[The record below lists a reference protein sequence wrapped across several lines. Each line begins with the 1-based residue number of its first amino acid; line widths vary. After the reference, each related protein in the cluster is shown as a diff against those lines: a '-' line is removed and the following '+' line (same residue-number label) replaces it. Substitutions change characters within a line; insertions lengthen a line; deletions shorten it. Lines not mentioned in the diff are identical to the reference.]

1 MPDDSSLE
9 NANLI
14 STSDISN
21 ETEKLMIEK
30 ICKLKKLKEISFNI
44 YCTNIEDFSKINY
57 NNSSLEKIII
67 GIKKES
73 QIANFSGLISKFNN
87 LSEIKVDFQAGEE
100 YFNVNLKINEN
111 YNYKIN
117 KLHISGCGAYNIE
130 LYCGPYSNLVELKLY
145 ENGNI
150 TNLKDTFPLFK
161 ENCQITFNKL
171 NNFQFINM
179 ELSTEPCPFEVINN
193 LYNNLDKTPN
203 LKNITIKCFSTEM
216 DKEYYKKFI
225 RKLLEMKLD
234 SITFDIH
241 KMDEEDDSLGDNY
254 TLEEL
259 KEIYP
264 LILEDKEYN
273 IIKYEI
279 EEE

>member
-1 MPDDSSLE
+1 
-9 NANLI
+9 
-14 STSDISN
+14 
-21 ETEKLMIEK
+21 
-30 ICKLKKLKEISFNI
+30 
-44 YCTNIEDFSKINY
+44 
-57 NNSSLEKIII
+57 
-67 GIKKES
+67 
-73 QIANFSGLISKFNN
+73 
-87 LSEIKVDFQAGEE
+87 
-100 YFNVNLKINEN
+100 
-111 YNYKIN
+111 
-117 KLHISGCGAYNIE
+117 
-130 LYCGPYSNLVELKLY
+130 
-145 ENGNI
+145 
-150 TNLKDTFPLFK
+150 
-161 ENCQITFNKL
+161 
-171 NNFQFINM
+171 M

-234 SITFDIH
+234 SITLDIH